1 MEILA
6 LNKEHLESFV
16 ALMGKYESGDHKAF
30 MFLIEDKKK
39 SVDLKVVNGVA
50 KIKITGILGNS
61 WYYDTEYQK
70 IIQQTIEAENRE
82 DVKSIDFIIDS
93 PGGLVSGC
101 EECGRMI
108 AQAQKPTRA
117 VVKNLAASAAYWLAS
132 QADKIVVTNESAQVG
147 SIGVMAVVYDFKKY
161 LEKEGIKEIKIIS
174 SNAPDKNPDPA
185 TEKGFK
191 KYQAEI
197 DKLHE
202 IFAKNVAKGR
212 KCDILKVNEEFGRG
226 GVLFSIEAKEV
237 DMIDEISM
245 EIEGLE
251 NNKQELKTMTKANE
265 NEKTITAADLEAAV
279 TAAKEEGIKA
289 ERERVKKHLSYIGS
303 AKNETILANIEN
315 GSEFSACVEKY
326 AEEKYAKIEIDKRA
340 NENQIPAAQTGPIP
354 IEEKPEEKS
363 AIKAHKEMFG
373 KK

>member
-30 MFLIEDKKK
+30 MFLIEEKKK
-39 SVDLKVVNGVA
+39 AMDLNVVNGVA

-82 DVKSIDFIIDS
+82 DVESIDFIIDS

-108 AQAQKPTRA
+108 AQTQKPTRA

-132 QADKIVVTNESAQVG
+132 QADKIVATNESAQVG
-147 SIGVMAVVYDFKKY
+147 SIGVMAVVYDYKKY

-191 KYQAEI
+191 KYQVEI

-226 GVLFSIEAKEV
+226 GVLFPIEAKEAG
-237 DMIDEISM
+237 MIDEISM
-245 EIEGLE
+245 EIEGLQ
-251 NNKQELKTMTKANE
+251 NNNQEKTTMTKE
-265 NEKTITAADLEAAV
+265 NEKMITAADHEAAV
-279 TAAKEEGIKA
+279 TAAREAGVAA

-340 NENQIPAAQTGPIP
+340 NENQIPAAQTGPMP
-354 IEEKPEEKS
+354 TEEKPEEKS